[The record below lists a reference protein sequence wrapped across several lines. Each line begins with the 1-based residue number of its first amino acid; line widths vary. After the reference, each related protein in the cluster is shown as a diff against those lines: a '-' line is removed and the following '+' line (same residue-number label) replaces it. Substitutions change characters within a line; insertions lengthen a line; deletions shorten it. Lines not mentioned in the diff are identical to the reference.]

1 MEEELNEQI
10 VEEIELD
17 DPKQIID
24 FIKDQVKE
32 YLEEAIEDIKKI
44 PSPQPS
50 EYETKEKALEAWNMY
65 QVQVIE
71 YIKKEKTDLLKF
83 MIENYSSILDD
94 KMTIDS
100 STHRQKQITEMILEM
115 NDSRIKK
122 RVIVATIL
130 VLLFPKFVS
139 PIIIFSIPSIYY
151 YIYQGNASLKLQEDY
166 INTQQLL
173 RQIRDDFYDE
183 LNILRE
189 DYHSTNAKF
198 SELEIRARKGENI
211 LEEAIS
217 YLNPN
222 ILEDK
227 AKVYEKVQE
236 NLTLFYI
243 PKNTP
248 AILK

>member
-1 MEEELNEQI
+1 MEENTNAEI
-10 VEEIELD
+10 VEEIFLE
-17 DPKQIID
+17 DPKQITG

-32 YLEEAIEDIKKI
+32 YLEEIIEDVKGI
-44 PSPQPS
+44 PSPQTS
-50 EYETKEKALEAWNMY
+50 EYETKEDALEAWIKY

-71 YIKKEKTDLLKF
+71 YIKKEKKDLLKF

-94 KMTIDS
+94 KMALDS
-100 STHRQKQITEMILEM
+100 STNQQKQITEMILEM

-122 RVIVATIL
+122 RLIVATIL
-130 VLLFPKFVS
+130 VLLFPKYVS

-151 YIYQGNASLKLQEDY
+151 YIHQGNASVKLQEDY

-173 RQIRDDFYDE
+173 RQIRDNFYDE

-189 DYHSTNAKF
+189 DYHYTNAKL
-198 SELEIRARKGENI
+198 SELEKRARKGENI

-227 AKVYEKVQE
+227 AKVYEKV
-236 NLTLFYI
+236 
-243 PKNTP
+243 
-248 AILK
+248 

>member
-1 MEEELNEQI
+1 MEENTNAEI
-10 VEEIELD
+10 VEEIFLE
-17 DPKQIID
+17 DPKQITG

-32 YLEEAIEDIKKI
+32 YLEEVIEDVKEI

-50 EYETKEKALEAWNMY
+50 SYKTKEAALEAWIMY

-71 YIKKEKTDLLKF
+71 YIKKEKTELLKF

-94 KMTIDS
+94 KMAIDS
-100 STHRQKQITEMILEM
+100 STNQQKQITEMILEM

-122 RVIVATIL
+122 RLIVATIL
-130 VLLFPKFVS
+130 VLLFPQYVS

-151 YIYQGNASLKLQEDY
+151 YIHQGNASVKLQEDY

-173 RQIRDDFYDE
+173 RQIRDNFYDE

-189 DYHSTNAKF
+189 DYHYTNAKL
-198 SELEIRARKGENI
+198 SELEKRARKGENI

-227 AKVYEKVQE
+227 AKVYEKV
-236 NLTLFYI
+236 
-243 PKNTP
+243 
-248 AILK
+248 

>member
-1 MEEELNEQI
+1 MEENTNAEI
-10 VEEIELD
+10 VEEIFLE
-17 DPKQIID
+17 DPKQITG

-32 YLEEAIEDIKKI
+32 YLEEIIEDVKGI
-44 PSPQPS
+44 PSPQTS
-50 EYETKEKALEAWNMY
+50 EYETKEDALEAWIKY

-71 YIKKEKTDLLKF
+71 YIKKEKKDLLKF

-94 KMTIDS
+94 KMAIDS
-100 STHRQKQITEMILEM
+100 STYQQKQITEMILEM

-122 RVIVATIL
+122 RLIVATIL
-130 VLLFPKFVS
+130 VLLFPQYVS

-151 YIYQGNASLKLQEDY
+151 YIHQGNASVKLQEDY

-173 RQIRDDFYDE
+173 RQIRDNFYDE

-189 DYHSTNAKF
+189 DYHYTNAKL
-198 SELEIRARKGENI
+198 SELEKRARKGENI

-227 AKVYEKVQE
+227 AKVYEKV
-236 NLTLFYI
+236 
-243 PKNTP
+243 
-248 AILK
+248 

>member
-1 MEEELNEQI
+1 MEENTNAEI

-24 FIKDQVKE
+24 FIKEQVKV
-32 YLEEAIEDIKKI
+32 YLEEVIEDVKGI
-44 PSPQPS
+44 PSPQTS
-50 EYETKEKALEAWNMY
+50 EYETKEDALEAWIKY

-100 STHRQKQITEMILEM
+100 STNQQKQITEMILEM
-115 NDSRIKK
+115 NDSRIKR
-122 RVIVATIL
+122 RVIIATIL
-130 VLLFPKFVS
+130 VLLFPKYVS
-139 PIIIFSIPSIYY
+139 PIIIFSIPAIYY
-151 YIYQGNASLKLQEDY
+151 YIHEGNASVKLQEDY

-189 DYHSTNAKF
+189 DYHYTNAKL
-198 SELEIRARKGENI
+198 SELERRARKGENI

-227 AKVYEKVQE
+227 AKVYEKV
-236 NLTLFYI
+236 
-243 PKNTP
+243 
-248 AILK
+248 

>member
-1 MEEELNEQI
+1 MEENTNAEI
-10 VEEIELD
+10 VEEIFLE
-17 DPKQIID
+17 DPKQITG

-32 YLEEAIEDIKKI
+32 YLEEVIEDVKGI
-44 PSPQPS
+44 PSPQTS
-50 EYETKEKALEAWNMY
+50 EYETKEDALEAWIKY

-94 KMTIDS
+94 KMAIDS
-100 STHRQKQITEMILEM
+100 STYQQKQITEMILEM

-122 RVIVATIL
+122 RLIVATIL
-130 VLLFPKFVS
+130 VLLFPKYVS

-151 YIYQGNASLKLQEDY
+151 YIHQGNASVKLQEDY

-183 LNILRE
+183 LYILRE
-189 DYHSTNAKF
+189 DYHYTNAKL
-198 SELEIRARKGENI
+198 SELERRAKKGENI

-222 ILEDK
+222 ILEEK
-227 AKVYEKVQE
+227 AKVYEKV
-236 NLTLFYI
+236 
-243 PKNTP
+243 
-248 AILK
+248 